1 MQKRE
6 LFMDKYYLNNFKTYL
21 QENDKSEKTINNY
34 IDNVILFAQYFNQ
47 MESDEFNPLIITT
60 IDIKD
65 YRSYCQKTLKLGVAS
80 INLRIASV
88 KSYFNYLNLDKI
100 IIKNP
105 SLNIKKIKDNRMLEP
120 KAFSENIYRKLRR
133 EYYRSGNPLHILIFE
148 LLSHCGLR
156 ANELVN
162 IKLEDINM
170 NMDIKNDTP
179 RTGEL
184 TVVQGKGNRIR
195 VIPLHKDVRIAI
207 INWIEIRKHKK
218 VDSSYLLISE
228 RNDKYTTNGI
238 YRIIM
243 KYHSKLNLEQHYT
256 VHSYRHYFCKHLLSE
271 ADVNISTVSAL
282 AGHAS
287 IATTHKYTIAT
298 KKDMDD
304 AINKF

>member
-6 LFMDKYYLNNFKTYL
+6 LYMDKFYFNKFKTYL

-34 IDNVILFAQYFNQ
+34 IDNVILFTQYFIQ
-47 MESDEFNPLIITT
+47 MESEEFNPLIITP

-65 YRSYCQKTLKLGVAS
+65 YRSYCQTTLKLGVAS

-88 KSYFNYLNLDKI
+88 KSYFNYLYLNKI
-100 IIKNP
+100 ITKNP

-271 ADVNISTVSAL
+271 ANVNISTVSAL

-287 IATTHKYTIAT
+287 IVTTHKYTIAT

-304 AINKF
+304 AIDKF

>member
-6 LFMDKYYLNNFKTYL
+6 LYMDKFYLNKFKNYL

-34 IDNVILFAQYFNQ
+34 IDNVILFTQYFNQ
-47 MESDEFNPLIITT
+47 TESEEFDPLIVTS

-65 YRSYCQKTLKLGVAS
+65 YRSYCQTTLKLGVAS

-88 KSYFNYLNLDKI
+88 KSYFNYLYLDKI
-100 IIKNP
+100 TTKNP

-162 IKLEDINM
+162 ITLEDINM

-184 TVVQGKGNRIR
+184 TVQGKGNRIR

-207 INWIEIRKHKK
+207 INWIDIRKHKK
-218 VDSSYLLISE
+218 IDSSYLLISE

-256 VHSYRHYFCKHLLSE
+256 VHSYRHYFCKHLLLE
-271 ADVNISTVSAL
+271 ANVNISTVSAL

-287 IATTHKYTIAT
+287 IVTTHKYTIAT

-304 AINKF
+304 AINRF

>member
-6 LFMDKYYLNNFKTYL
+6 LYMDKFYLNKFKTYL

-34 IDNVILFAQYFNQ
+34 IDNVILFTQYFIQ
-47 MESDEFNPLIITT
+47 MESEEFNPLIITP

-65 YRSYCQKTLKLGVAS
+65 YRSYCQTTLKLGVAS

-88 KSYFNYLNLDKI
+88 KSYFNYLYLDKI
-100 IIKNP
+100 ITKNP

-120 KAFSENIYRKLRR
+120 KAFNESTFRKLRR
-133 EYYRSGNPLHILIFE
+133 EYYRSGNPLHIVIFE

-162 IKLEDINM
+162 IRLEDINM
-170 NMDIKNDTP
+170 NMDIKNETP

-184 TVVQGKGNRIR
+184 TVLGKGNKIR

-207 INWIEIRKHKK
+207 INWINIRNLKK
-218 VDSSYLLISE
+218 ADSSYLIISE
-228 RNDKYTTNGI
+228 RLDRYTTNGI
-238 YRIIM
+238 YRIVM
-243 KYHSKLNLEQHYT
+243 KYHCKLNLDQHYT

-304 AINKF
+304 AINRF